1 MAKTNW
7 HYNMH
12 WVYEESAESE
22 RTNKTASLSR
32 DIKRNLLLFRM
43 TNLYQFWNR
52 VSTKYVYTV
61 LGGSILN
68 PSKIPKDFSIFC

>member
-32 DIKRNLLLFRM
+32 DIKHNLLLFRM

-52 VSTKYVYTV
+52 ASTKYVHTV
-61 LGGSILN
+61 LGGLILN
-68 PSKIPKDFSIFC
+68 QSKYS